1 MFRIQNTGTWWGM
14 LRSYS
19 IETTETAPL
28 LQRTSLAEQIYRILE
43 ERIVSGELAPG
54 EKMLEDFVAEAF
66 GVSRSPAREA
76 LSALEH
82 AGLVVRTTGRDR
94 SVSVPTAKWINDAF
108 EFVLGSSDSG
118 CTYLSCLNA
127 PESDHLRLYQ
137 LLDAI
142 ETAQKQADKER
153 QERSGEFHELLKCR
167 CVNRQLDAMIE
178 QNAKVIQWFKALY
191 FADLDFSEQS
201 KLEHR
206 KIVDCYVRKD
216 LAGLLD
222 AARKHLMR
230 TRDRILAKRLV
241 RHGVNEE

>member
-1 MFRIQNTGTWWGM
+1 MPRIQNTGAWGDM
-14 LRSYS
+14 LRSNS
-19 IETTETAPL
+19 VIAAETEPL

-43 ERIVSGELAPG
+43 ERIVSGDLAPG

-76 LSALEH
+76 LNALER

-108 EFVLGSSDSG
+108 ELLWLLDSG
-118 CTYLSCLNA
+118 RTYLSCLNA
-127 PESDHLRLYQ
+127 PESDHSRLCE

-142 ETAQKQADKER
+142 ENAEKQADKER
-153 QERSGEFHELLKCR
+153 QVTLSTEFHELLSCR
-167 CVNRQLDAMIE
+167 CVNAQLHAMME
-178 QNAKVIQWFKALY
+178 QNAKLIQWFKALY
-191 FADLDFSEQS
+191 FGDLDFSEQS

-222 AARKHLMR
+222 VARKHLMR
-230 TRDRILAKRLV
+230 TRDRILAKRSV
-241 RHGVNEE
+241 RYGGNEE